1 MTSGS
6 APRPPRDADPE
17 RIYYA
22 MQGVAAFCYA
32 LCFTVS
38 VVYLATVVGLN
49 PLQLVLVGTVLEI
62 TCFVCE
68 VPTGV
73 VADLRSRRLSIM
85 IGFALI
91 GLGFLLQGFSPTF
104 VAVLGAQVLWGLGF
118 TFTSG
123 ATQAWIT
130 DEVGEGAIAVVF
142 TLEVRIQLVAGLLGT
157 VSAGALSLLDIRLPI
172 LLAGAGFL
180 LLVAFLAWRM
190 PEQGFRPTPIER
202 RETFGHLLRTAR
214 AGLALARRNTVVRGL
229 LLISLITGLASEAF
243 DRLWQVRLLGDFGLP
258 TLFGRDNPGT
268 WFALFALIGS
278 LVSLVASVLVGR
290 LGLRRLHDQRPGRVL
305 AVLAAIDVLGI
316 LGLALFGSLWAALI
330 AVWVKG
336 AAAAVAAPVL
346 GVWLNRQLPSAIR
359 ATALSIDS
367 QANAIGQVVGGPPL
381 GWLATRTSPS
391 VALVT
396 AGLIITPA
404 IVIFA
409 LLDRRTG
416 RSAP

>member
-6 APRPPRDADPE
+6 APRPPRDADPA

-38 VVYLATVVGLN
+38 VIYLATVVGLN

-68 VPTGV
+68 VPTGI

-104 VAVLGAQVLWGLGF
+104 VAVLGAQVLWGLGS

-130 DEVGEGAIAVVF
+130 DEVGEDAIAVVF

-172 LLAGAGFL
+172 LLAGVGFL
-180 LLVAFLAWRM
+180 LLVASWPGGCPSRAFARRRSNGGRRSATCCGPRGPAWRS
-190 PEQGFRPTPIER
+190 PAATPWC
-202 RETFGHLLRTAR
+202 A
-214 AGLALARRNTVVRGL
+214 
-229 LLISLITGLASEAF
+229 
-243 DRLWQVRLLGDFGLP
+243 DCC
-258 TLFGRDNPGT
+258 
-268 WFALFALIGS
+268 
-278 LVSLVASVLVGR
+278 
-290 LGLRRLHDQRPGRVL
+290 
-305 AVLAAIDVLGI
+305 
-316 LGLALFGSLWAALI
+316 
-330 AVWVKG
+330 
-336 AAAAVAAPVL
+336 
-346 GVWLNRQLPSAIR
+346 
-359 ATALSIDS
+359 
-367 QANAIGQVVGGPPL
+367 
-381 GWLATRTSPS
+381 
-391 VALVT
+391 
-396 AGLIITPA
+396 
-404 IVIFA
+404 
-409 LLDRRTG
+409 
-416 RSAP
+416 